1 MSKNTVNQT
10 DAKKTKSKITMINQS
25 FMSQQKA
32 DKFNN
37 TQMLDRSVDFCSIR
51 ESLRSARA
59 TSKEASANSK
69 IMKVSNKKNPYFE
82 GVNNRINK
90 SGSVRKT
97 LAAEAQPAKT
107 KFCTLSLDDVSLD
120 LTQINN
126 GEEEE
131 EEVELP
137 ASLDVLPSPAHKSL
151 MIEIQPTE
159 SAKYSTVQKAE

>member
-1 MSKNTVNQT
+1 
-10 DAKKTKSKITMINQS
+10 
-25 FMSQQKA
+25 
-32 DKFNN
+32 
-37 TQMLDRSVDFCSIR
+37 MLDRSVDFCSIR

-59 TSKEASANSK
+59 TSKEAKINSNNDSK
-69 IMKVSNKKNPYFE
+69 IIKVSNKKNPYFA

-97 LAAEAQPAKT
+97 LAEAQAKT
-107 KFCTLSLDDVSLD
+107 KFCTLSLGDVSLD
-120 LTQINN
+120 LTQLNN
-126 GEEEE
+126 GVEEEE

-159 SAKYSTVQKAE
+159 SAKY

>member
-1 MSKNTVNQT
+1 
-10 DAKKTKSKITMINQS
+10 
-25 FMSQQKA
+25 
-32 DKFNN
+32 
-37 TQMLDRSVDFCSIR
+37 MLDRSVDFCSIR

-59 TSKEASANSK
+59 TSKEAGANSK
-69 IMKVSNKKNPYFE
+69 IIKVSNKKNPYFA

-97 LAAEAQPAKT
+97 LAEAQAKT
-107 KFCTLSLDDVSLD
+107 KFCTLSLGDVSLD
-120 LTQINN
+120 LTQLNN
-126 GEEEE
+126 GVEEEE